1 MSDEKKI
8 FVDDDWKAQ
17 AQAEKE
23 RLTEQAEQQQAGPM
37 PGPQYAEILD
47 LIVMQA
53 AAGLGLM
60 RGHGGDRIPPNLEVA
75 KHFIDLIQ
83 VLEDKSKGNLT
94 PDEKKMTDS
103 VLYEMRM
110 RYVQVAGA
118 MTGVGAP
125 GAGAAGAA
133 SPRS

>member
-1 MSDEKKI
+1 MSDQKRI
-8 FVDDDWKAQ
+8 LVDDDWKAQ

-23 RLTEQAEQQQAGPM
+23 RLAEQTAQQEGGPA
-37 PGPQYAEILD
+37 PAPQFAEILD

-60 RGHGGDRIPPNLEVA
+60 RGHGGERIPPNLEVA

-83 VLEDKSKGNLT
+83 VLEDKTKGNLT
-94 PDEKKMTDS
+94 PDEKKMMDG

-118 MTGVGAP
+118 LTGVGTP
-125 GAGAAGAA
+125 PAAGPAK
-133 SPRS
+133 P

>member
-1 MSDEKKI
+1 MSDEKRI

-23 RLTEQAEQQQAGPM
+23 RLSEQTAQTEAGPA
-37 PGPQYAEILD
+37 PTPQFAEILD

-60 RGHGGDRIPPNLEVA
+60 RGHGGERIPPNLEIA

-83 VLEDKSKGNLT
+83 VLEDKTKGNLS
-94 PDEKKMTDS
+94 PEEKKMMDG

-118 MTGVGAP
+118 LTGVGAP
-125 GAGAAGAA
+125 GAGGAGPAKA
-133 SPRS
+133 